1 MQEERLMEMERQ
13 RMYEKDDG
21 FGQKDFRV
29 KDSMNDQYAPLA
41 QLAVPVDR
49 VPEDIQRRMIKVLS
63 KHRPQEVREWS

>member
-41 QLAVPVDR
+41 
-49 VPEDIQRRMIKVLS
+49 
-63 KHRPQEVREWS
+63 